1 MAITREQALDC
12 LRSDDLIGI
21 GMEADAVRRRL
32 HPEGVVS
39 YVVELGDELAAEAK
53 SRGANGIVL
62 RGAASLGT
70 LEALEL
76 RLHTLAERFPALWV
90 GGLSATDVVRVAGSA
105 GVPETLLRLQAAGLR
120 SLGGWDAQVL
130 VEGFRRG
137 GCTVAEWLEV
147 HRAAHALGLPSA
159 ATLTFGQGESEE
171 QRVAHLE
178 LLAQLQAE
186 TGGFRSF
193 TPASHLHDVAT
204 GERSLEEATS
214 VEYLKV
220 LAVCRMTL
228 ESIANVQANWP
239 TQGVKVLQMGLRF
252 GANDVGAAGLE
263 PGTSEE
269 DLRRIIRDA
278 GFQPASRDSGYSLM
292 YLG

>member
-1 MAITREQALDC
+1 MTLTREQALDC
-12 LRSDDLIGI
+12 LRSDDLIGL

-39 YVVELGDELAAEAK
+39 YVVEVGDELAAEAEDL
-53 SRGANGIVL
+53 GATGLVL
-62 RGAASLGT
+62 RGA
-70 LEALEL
+70 E
-76 RLHTLAERFPALWV
+76 TLAELEVRLATLRERFPALWV
-90 GGLSATDVVRVAGSA
+90 GGLSATAVVRVAGSL
-105 GVPETLLRLQAAGLR
+105 GIHETLRRLQAAGLR

-130 VEGFRRG
+130 ADGFRRD
-137 GCTVAEWLEV
+137 GCSVEDWLAV
-147 HRAAHALGLPSA
+147 HRVAHAFGLPTA
-159 ATLTFGQGESEE
+159 ATMTFGQGESDAD
-171 QRVAHLE
+171 RVTHLA
-178 LLAQLQAE
+178 LLAGLQAD

-193 TPASHLHDVAT
+193 TPAGHLHNVAA

-220 LAVCRMTL
+220 LAVCRMQL
-228 ESIANVQANWP
+228 ESITNLQANWP

-269 DLRRIIRDA
+269 DLRRTIRDA
-278 GFQPASRDSGYSLM
+278 GFRPVARDSSYGVM
-292 YLG
+292 FLG

>member
-1 MAITREQALDC
+1 MTLTREQALDC
-12 LRSDDLIGI
+12 LRSDDLIGL

-39 YVVELGDELAAEAK
+39 YVVEVGDELAAEAQDL
-53 SRGANGIVL
+53 GATGLVL
-62 RGAASLGT
+62 RGA
-70 LEALEL
+70 E
-76 RLHTLAERFPALWV
+76 TLAELETRLATLRERFPALWV
-90 GGLSATDVVRVAGSA
+90 GGLSATAVLRVAGSL
-105 GVPETLLRLQAAGLR
+105 GIEETLRRLQSAGLR

-130 VEGFRRG
+130 ADGFRRG
-137 GCTVAEWLEV
+137 GCSVEDWLAV
-147 HRAAHALGLPSA
+147 HRAAHLLGLPTA
-159 ATLTFGQGESEE
+159 ATMTFGQGESDAD
-171 QRVAHLE
+171 RVTHLE
-178 LLAQLQAE
+178 LLARLQAE

-193 TPASHLHDVAT
+193 TPAGHLHNVAA

-220 LAVCRMTL
+220 LAVCRMQL
-228 ESIANVQANWP
+228 ESIANLQANWP

-269 DLRRIIRDA
+269 DLRRTIRDA
-278 GFQPASRDSGYSLM
+278 GFRPIARDSSYGVM
-292 YLG
+292 FLG

>member
-1 MAITREQALDC
+1 MAITREQTLDC

-39 YVVELGDELAAEAK
+39 YVVELSDALAAEAFE
-53 SRGANGIVL
+53 RGATGLVL
-62 RGAASLGT
+62 RGAGT
-70 LEALEL
+70 LEELEA
-76 RLHTLAERFPALWV
+76 RLLTLAERFPALWV
-90 GGLSATDVVRVAGSA
+90 GGLSATDMVRVAGTA
-105 GVPETLLRLQAAGLR
+105 GVAEALRRLQGAGLR
-120 SLGGWDAQVL
+120 SLEGWDAQVL
-130 VEGFRRG
+130 AEGFRRG
-137 GCTVAEWLEV
+137 GCSAAEWLEV
-147 HRAAHALGLPSA
+147 HRAAHALGLPTA
-159 ATLTFGQGESEE
+159 ATLTFGQGETDE

-178 LLAQLQAE
+178 LLAALQAE

-193 TPASHLHDVAT
+193 TPAGHVHDVAK

-220 LAVCRMTL
+220 LAICRMRL

-269 DLRRIIRDA
+269 DLRRMIRDA
-278 GFQPASRDSGYSLM
+278 GFKPVGRDSGYGVM
-292 YLG
+292 FLG

>member
-1 MAITREQALDC
+1 MLDC
-12 LRSDDLIGI
+12 LRSDDLIGL

-39 YVVELGDELAAEAK
+39 YVVEVGDELAAEAED
-53 SRGANGIVL
+53 RGATGLVL
-62 RGAASLGT
+62 RGAS
-70 LEALEL
+70 
-76 RLHTLAERFPALWV
+76 TLAELETRLAVLRERFPALWV
-90 GGLSATDVVRVAGSA
+90 GGLTATEVVRVSA
-105 GVPETLLRLQAAGLR
+105 ASGVTETLRRLQAAGLR
-120 SLGGWDAQVL
+120 SLGGWDAQIL
-130 VEGFRRG
+130 ANGFRRG
-137 GCTVAEWLEV
+137 GCSVAEWLDV
-147 HRAAHALGLPSA
+147 HRAAHALGLPTA
-159 ATLTFGQGESEE
+159 AAMVFGQGESDAD
-171 QRVAHLE
+171 RATHLE
-178 LLAQLQAE
+178 LLTALQAE

-193 TPASHLHDVAT
+193 TPAGHLHDVAA

-220 LAVCRMTL
+220 LAVCRLQL

-269 DLRRIIRDA
+269 DLRRVIRDA
-278 GFQPASRDSGYSLM
+278 GFRPVSRDSGYGVMFLN
-292 YLG
+292 